1 MSANLPP
8 QSPPAVTRPWW
19 AALLTSAVAT
29 LLGLGLVL
37 LAIFVV
43 EPAIAV
49 GESNAGWQ
57 ALLGVGLTL
66 MSVGGSVLA
75 QLAQS
80 LGSSQRG
87 HARAAVLWTI
97 AGLGLALAGAAFL
110 AGGCA
115 GSQYIAQRRAVI
127 DWSPGPPCHLAVL
140 LDDDGKAAVTVDA
153 PEACEPPPDVCPVA
167 PAPPAPAPQS

>member
-8 QSPPAVTRPWW
+8 QSPPAVVRPWW
-19 AALLTSAVAT
+19 AALLTSAIAT
-29 LLGLGLVL
+29 VLGLGLVL
-37 LAIFVV
+37 LSVFVV

-66 MSVGGSVLA
+66 MTVGGSVLA

-87 HARAAVLWTI
+87 GIDITALLGAICIVAVGAALAV
-97 AGLGLALAGAAFL
+97 GLATLVS
-110 AGGCA
+110 GCA
-115 GSQYIAQRRAVI
+115 LLERREI
-127 DWSPGPPCHLAVL
+127 HTD
-140 LDDDGKAAVTVDA
+140 TA
-153 PEACEPPPDVCPVA
+153 PEVTYGVEDGRCVLRGFTDGHETYTAIGPVGEPCPPVA
-167 PAPPAPAPQS
+167 TKP